1 MKLAADAD
9 SELKQAEPALIAAQ
23 SALEK
28 LDKKY
33 IAEIKA
39 FTNPPQDV
47 QIVMS
52 AVMIVLGKET
62 SWASVKKELTDSAF
76 LKKIM
81 EYDKDNV
88 PAATLKKIE
97 KYTKQDNFKP
107 AYVERISMAAGAL
120 CMWVQSIEDYS
131 KVLKVV
137 APKRARKAMAEEQL
151 KKKIE
156 FLENLE
162 AEFQKLA
169 ARLADLQANFDKTN
183 AEMEAFKKELD
194 DL

>member
-1 MKLAADAD
+1 
-9 SELKQAEPALIAAQ
+9 
-23 SALEK
+23 
-28 LDKKY
+28 
-33 IAEIKA
+33 
-39 FTNPPQDV
+39 
-47 QIVMS
+47 
-52 AVMIVLGKET
+52 
-62 SWASVKKELTDSAF
+62 
-76 LKKIM
+76 
-81 EYDKDNV
+81 
-88 PAATLKKIE
+88 
-97 KYTKQDNFKP
+97 
-107 AYVERISMAAGAL
+107 
-120 CMWVQSIEDYS
+120 
-131 KVLKVV
+131 LKVV